1 MEVAGL
7 KTLLERMV
15 GNLVINEVVTDASTA
30 VMALV
35 RRMKGKYKYVVKLL

>member
-7 KTLLERMV
+7 KTLLERIV
-15 GNLVINEVVTDASTA
+15 GNLVVSEVVTDASTA

-35 RRMKGKYKYVVKLL
+35 RRMKGNYKQM